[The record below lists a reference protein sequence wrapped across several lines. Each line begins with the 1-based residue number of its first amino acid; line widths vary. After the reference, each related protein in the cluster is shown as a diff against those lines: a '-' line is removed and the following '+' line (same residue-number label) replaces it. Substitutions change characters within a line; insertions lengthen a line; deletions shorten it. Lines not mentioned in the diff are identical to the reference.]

1 MKVSY
6 SNCTGI
12 KITWWATCV
21 ALLFLFAGCR
31 KGGIQIPKFTVTTV
45 ATGLA
50 SPMGIETQNN
60 GNIWV
65 SESGTA
71 HNDGKVVVIKP
82 NGQKY
87 DAIINLPS
95 FLNKNTGELQGT
107 VHILLD
113 GGTLYVLSGDD
124 LFTVDISHFKP
135 GNTPIDATT
144 LHPENIA
151 DFMYANGS
159 ADSHPYNLTKGPNG
173 DLYIS
178 DAGANAIIHRKGVG
192 NYSILAAVPGI
203 ANPTPVGP
211 PQIQSVPTSILW
223 DGQNFLVTT
232 LIGFPFPAGESIIY
246 RISLS
251 GNVSVYQK
259 GFTSLVDQAAGIQAE
274 HIVVQYAS
282 SFNLG
287 TGAFAPNSG
296 SLLWVNG
303 INSDV
308 LEGGL
313 NMPVSIKQVNNHT
326 WYVVVMGD
334 GTVVKISN

>member
-1 MKVSY
+1 M
-6 SNCTGI
+6 
-12 KITWWATCV
+12 
-21 ALLFLFAGCR
+21 
-31 KGGIQIPKFTVTTV
+31 
-45 ATGLA
+45 
-50 SPMGIETQNN
+50 
-60 GNIWV
+60 
-65 SESGTA
+65 
-71 HNDGKVVVIKP
+71 
-82 NGQKY
+82 
-87 DAIINLPS
+87 
-95 FLNKNTGELQGT
+95 
-107 VHILLD
+107 
-113 GGTLYVLSGDD
+113 
-124 LFTVDISHFKP
+124 
-135 GNTPIDATT
+135 
-144 LHPENIA
+144 
-151 DFMYANGS
+151 
-159 ADSHPYNLTKGPNG
+159 
-173 DLYIS
+173 
-178 DAGANAIIHRKGVG
+178 
-192 NYSILAAVPGI
+192 
-203 ANPTPVGP
+203 
-211 PQIQSVPTSILW
+211 PTSILW